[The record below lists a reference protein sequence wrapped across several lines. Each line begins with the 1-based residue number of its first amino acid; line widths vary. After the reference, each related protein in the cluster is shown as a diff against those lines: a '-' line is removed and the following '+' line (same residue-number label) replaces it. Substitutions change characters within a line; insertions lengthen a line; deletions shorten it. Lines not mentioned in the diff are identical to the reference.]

1 MSIFSGDSRRAWV
14 EAFIT
19 GIPYAKASGMTVTD
33 MGQGHASLL
42 LPARG
47 TWTGDAERK
56 LIHPGCLSVLA
67 DTACGVAVGTA
78 LEALEPFATLD
89 LRMDYLRPAV
99 ADTDLVCKAEC
110 HRLSRSVAFV
120 RGELFQPGQSEPVAM
135 VNATFM
141 RATANAR
148 RQDMGGAQPASAS
161 SASSATATAGTA
173 ASASA
178 TPQPAAAPT
187 PDQAAAS
194 LMSPASIEPSQVF
207 VSQAANLPETLA
219 LPPGR
224 SPYVDFLNVHQQP
237 QIEAGP
243 VFRLPFKPELIGNPL
258 LPALH
263 GGVLAGFA
271 ETGMVLHLVA
281 TNPGMQGVPRGV
293 DFAIAY
299 MRSAKPVD
307 TFVQG
312 STVRQG
318 NRVALVM
325 VSVWQD
331 DPQRP
336 VAQARGHFLMPQG
349 EA

>member
-1 MSIFSGDSRRAWV
+1 MSIFTGDSKRSWV
-14 EAFIT
+14 NAFIQ
-19 GIPYAKASGMTVTD
+19 GIPYAAASGMVPTVID
-33 MGQGHASLL
+33 DGKASLL

-47 TWTGDAERK
+47 TWTGDTERG

-99 ADTDLVCKAEC
+99 ADTDLICTAHC
-110 HRLSRSVAFV
+110 HRLSKSVAFV
-120 RGELFQPGQSEPVAM
+120 RGELTQPGQSEPVAT

-141 RATANAR
+141 RATANTR
-148 RQDMGGAQPASAS
+148 RTDMAAAPAPA
-161 SASSATATAGTA
+161 ATATMVSGG
-173 ASASA
+173 AS
-178 TPQPAAAPT
+178 PA
-187 PDQAAAS
+187 QAAAS
-194 LMSPASIEPSQVF
+194 LVSPASIEPSQVF
-207 VSQAANLPETLA
+207 TSRAASVPETLA
-219 LPPGR
+219 MPPGR
-224 SPYVDFLNVHQQP
+224 SPYVDFLDVRLQP
-237 QIEAGP
+237 QVDAGP

-263 GGVLAGFA
+263 GGVLAGLG
-271 ETGMVLHLVA
+271 ETAMILHLIA
-281 TNPGMQGVPRGV
+281 TTPGMQGVPRSV

-318 NRVALVM
+318 NRVALVQ
-325 VSVWQD
+325 VNIWQD

-336 VAQARGHFLMPQG
+336 VAQARGHCLMPRD
-349 EA
+349 